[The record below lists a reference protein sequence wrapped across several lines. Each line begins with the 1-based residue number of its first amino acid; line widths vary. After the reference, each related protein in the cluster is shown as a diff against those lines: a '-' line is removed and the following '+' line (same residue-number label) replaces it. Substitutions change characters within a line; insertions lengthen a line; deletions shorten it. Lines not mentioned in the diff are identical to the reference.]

1 MRIGDGWALYRGP
14 AFETER
20 HAHHAIQLCI
30 GREGDLRVAVS
41 PRWRRE
47 RTRGAWI
54 APDAPHEIDG
64 EGRTVVLLYLEPES
78 GVGGRVLEAC
88 AGRNLVRVDDG
99 RAAALAIGLDRL
111 TTMPSADVPGALAAL
126 FGAPSVEA
134 HLDPRIATAIRLL
147 GRADGSYPTSA
158 VVARMVACS
167 VGRFRHLF
175 REQIGLAYRTYLL
188 WLRLGVALEAI
199 AAGASLTDAAH
210 DAGFA
215 DSAHLSRTYRRMFGI
230 SPSSLAPSQPGIRSA
245 APVSRRRRHG
255 SL

>member
-30 GREGDLRVAVS
+30 GREGDLRVGVS

-78 GVGGRVLEAC
+78 GVGGRVLAAC
-88 AGRNLVRVDDG
+88 AGRNLVRVEEG

-111 TTMPSADVPGALAAL
+111 TTMPTADVPRVLAAL
-126 FGAPSVEA
+126 FGAPSVVA
-134 HLDPRIATAIRLL
+134 SIDPRIAAAVRLL
-147 GRADGSYPTSA
+147 RHGAGHYPSSA
-158 VVARMVACS
+158 VVARQIGCS

-175 REQIGLAYRTYLL
+175 RDQIGLAYRTYLL
-188 WLRLGVALEAI
+188 WLRLGAALEGI

-230 SPSSLAPSQPGIRSA
+230 SPSSLAPSQPGIRPT
-245 APVSRRRRHG
+245 APISPRRRHG
-255 SL
+255 RL